1 MGFLHHHLQLQFVVL
16 SWFISV
22 EAEYTPQW
30 VTVLF
35 SYLVFGCCSLL
46 EIMGNIFWR
55 RLGWVGLVS
64 CIRRLDLQWSAYDFL
79 WNLVGAY
86 SECSDDVMLFSLR
99 FSHRLWIRLA
109 LAGFCGLPMLGRYKV
124 VEFRI
129 SEAESI
135 SAKDISLE
143 CSNQA
148 LLFPSYFQLWRT
160 TRIYLKFQFVHSVH
174 LPQILHNTSS
184 S

>member
-16 SWFISV
+16 SWFISLRLNI
-22 EAEYTPQW
+22 PRNGLQ
-30 VTVLF
+30 F
-35 SYLVFGCCSLL
+35 YLVFGCCSLL
-46 EIMGNIFWR
+46 EIMGNIYWR

-64 CIRRLDLQWSAYDFL
+64 CIRRLDLQWYAYDFL

-86 SECSDDVMLFSLR
+86 SECSDGVMLFSFR

-109 LAGFCGLPMLGRYKV
+109 LVGFCGLPMLGRYKV
-124 VEFRI
+124 VEFRL
-129 SEAESI
+129 SEPESI

-148 LLFPSYFQLWRT
+148 LLFPSYFLLAA
-160 TRIYLKFQFVHSVH
+160 YE
-174 LPQILHNTSS
+174 NTYT
-184 S
+184 